1 MAKKKKPTGNLV
13 AQNRK
18 ARHNYAIE
26 ETFEAGI
33 QLIGSEV
40 KTLRAA
46 QATIAESYAT
56 VEDGEIVLINA
67 NIPLYAAAGH
77 FGHEPKRKRKLLL
90 HKREIERLR
99 AQIERKGMT
108 LVPLDIHFNDRGIAK
123 VTLGLGKGKQTLD
136 KRQDTKDRDWKRQ
149 QARLLRGRG

>member
-1 MAKKKKPTGNLV
+1 MAKKKSPVGNLV

-26 ETFEAGI
+26 ETLETGI

-40 KTLRAA
+40 KTLRAG

-56 VEDGEIVLINA
+56 VEDNEIFLINA
-67 NIPLYAAAGH
+67 NIPEYASAAH
-77 FGHEPKRKRKLLL
+77 FGHEPRRKRKLLL
-90 HKREIERLR
+90 HRREIDRLR
-99 AQIERKGMT
+99 GQVERKGMT
-108 LVPLDIHFNDRGIAK
+108 LVPLDIHFNARGMAK
-123 VTLGLGKGKQTLD
+123 VTLGLGRGKQSID
-136 KRQDTKDRDWKRQ
+136 KRQDVKDRDWKRQ